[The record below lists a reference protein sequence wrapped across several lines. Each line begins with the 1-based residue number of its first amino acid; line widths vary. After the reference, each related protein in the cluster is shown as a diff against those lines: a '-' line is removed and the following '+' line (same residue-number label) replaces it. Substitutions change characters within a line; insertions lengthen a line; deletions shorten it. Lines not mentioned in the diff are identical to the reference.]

1 MENVVSSFSILNSS
15 FLSRSISM
23 RSHAQ
28 VVIVGGG
35 VAGCSIAYHLTLL
48 GWRDV
53 VLLEKGE
60 LTGGSTFHAAG
71 LVGQLRSSA
80 SLTRMMVYSA
90 DLYRRLKDETS
101 HDPSFHQVGSLRV
114 ASSKPRM
121 DELRRQT
128 AFARTVGLAAEL
140 IGPREACELFPP
152 MIADGIEGALWL
164 PTDGHI
170 DPSGLA
176 QALARGARDRGAEIH
191 VGTMVQALAIE
202 NGRVRG
208 VVTDAGTIHSE
219 IVVIAGGAWTPL
231 LARQAG
237 TSVPIMPFAHQ
248 YVVTRPVPGVG
259 RGLPTMRDPDKLVYF
274 KEELGGFVMGGY
286 ERVPAPYD
294 YDSIPPDFNHRLLEP
309 DWDRFM
315 SLLDAAIERVPS
327 VAHAEPIKLINGFE
341 AFTPD
346 GEFILGE
353 SPETRGLWLAC
364 GFCAHGIA
372 GAGGIGKVMA
382 EWIVEGQPS
391 VDLSKMDVCRFPA
404 HLGNKELARAQTY
417 EVYATYYDIH
427 VPGEERTA
435 VRELR
440 LSPMYARLK
449 ELGATFGE
457 KAGWERPNFFNGVAE
472 EHRAARER
480 AGLFDL
486 TSFSK
491 IMVQGTGALALL
503 QRICANQLD
512 KPIGSVTYTQMLNDR
527 GGVECDLTVTRLAAD
542 RFYIVTGTAF
552 GPHDLAHIRRHAP
565 VDGSVVVED
574 VTSSRAV
581 IGLWGPR
588 ARDLLQTVCADD
600 LSNAAAPYMSARAIA
615 IGRAPALALRV
626 TYVGELGWELHTPTE
641 YGLHVWDTL
650 WAAGQPFGIAA
661 CGYHAIDTLRFEKGY
676 RYWGAELT
684 PEYTP
689 YEAGLGFCVKL
700 DKGEFVGRAAL
711 LAQRE
716 RGVSRKLGCLV
727 LDDGAPLVW
736 GREPILEGDT
746 VVGRV
751 TGGNFGHSIG
761 RGIAYG
767 YLPIERTSPGIRLA
781 IDIAGQLWGATVAAE
796 PLWDPKNER
805 IKNA

>member
-1 MENVVSSFSILNSS
+1 
-15 FLSRSISM
+15 
-23 RSHAQ
+23 
-28 VVIVGGG
+28 
-35 VAGCSIAYHLTLL
+35 
-48 GWRDV
+48 
-53 VLLEKGE
+53 
-60 LTGGSTFHAAG
+60 
-71 LVGQLRSSA
+71 
-80 SLTRMMVYSA
+80 
-90 DLYRRLKDETS
+90 
-101 HDPSFHQVGSLRV
+101 
-114 ASSKPRM
+114 
-121 DELRRQT
+121 
-128 AFARTVGLAAEL
+128 
-140 IGPREACELFPP
+140 
-152 MIADGIEGALWL
+152 MIADGIVGALWL
-164 PTDGHI
+164 PTAGHF

-176 QALARGARDRGAEIH
+176 QALARGARERGAEIH

-219 IVVIAGGAWTPL
+219 IVEIAGGAWTPL

-796 PLWDPKNER
+796 PLWDRKNER